1 MGAPALQDGPRH
13 VVLGCYSNFSFLR
26 GAAHP
31 HEMVEAA
38 AALGWDAIGIAD
50 VNSLAGI
57 VRAHVAARDHGI
69 RLVVGAR
76 LAPVDGPQ
84 VIVHPTDRAGYE
96 SLSVL
101 LSEANLRG
109 SKAAPVL
116 HLADFSRL
124 AKSAALLVMPPRHP
138 DSSHATQ
145 LGRIRDIAA
154 GRVFAGAALY
164 RDGGDEARLALLSEM
179 AAAQGLPLTAVS
191 DALYHHASRRP
202 LADVLTCIREKQR
215 LDTAGALL
223 SRNAERQI
231 LDPAEMARR
240 WRHAPQALANAAEL
254 AGLCDF
260 AMDDLSYEYP
270 DEVSPGGRDAMGE
283 AVGDQGLPIDLS
295 LDPVIPEVGHLDQI
309 HSPLERCEVL
319 VLLECVQMQL
329 IGAGEKQHIE
339 MENRVRQRDRSLLA
353 GGQEVLVALDRFLEQ
368 VVVLDDPAV
377 GLHQVAERLVELK
390 VAQVRRQGR
399 QPLVRGQL
407 TNARVD
413 VHLGLDGHDAHAITP

>member
-202 LADVLTCIREKQR
+202 LADVLTCICLLYTSPSPR
-215 LDTAGALL
+215 DTA
-223 SRNAERQI
+223 
-231 LDPAEMARR
+231 
-240 WRHAPQALANAAEL
+240 
-254 AGLCDF
+254 
-260 AMDDLSYEYP
+260 
-270 DEVSPGGRDAMGE
+270 
-283 AVGDQGLPIDLS
+283 
-295 LDPVIPEVGHLDQI
+295 
-309 HSPLERCEVL
+309 
-319 VLLECVQMQL
+319 
-329 IGAGEKQHIE
+329 
-339 MENRVRQRDRSLLA
+339 
-353 GGQEVLVALDRFLEQ
+353 
-368 VVVLDDPAV
+368 
-377 GLHQVAERLVELK
+377 
-390 VAQVRRQGR
+390 
-399 QPLVRGQL
+399 
-407 TNARVD
+407 
-413 VHLGLDGHDAHAITP
+413 

>member
-57 VRAHVAARDHGI
+57 VRAHVAARDHRI

-124 AKSAALLVMPPRHP
+124 AKSTALLVMPPRHP

-154 GRVFAGAALY
+154 GRVFAGAAL
-164 RDGGDEARLALLSEM
+164 
-179 AAAQGLPLTAVS
+179 T
-191 DALYHHASRRP
+191 RR
-202 LADVLTCIREKQR
+202 
-215 LDTAGALL
+215 G
-223 SRNAERQI
+223 
-231 LDPAEMARR
+231 
-240 WRHAPQALANAAEL
+240 WR
-254 AGLCDF
+254 F
-260 AMDDLSYEYP
+260 
-270 DEVSPGGRDAMGE
+270 
-283 AVGDQGLPIDLS
+283 
-295 LDPVIPEVGHLDQI
+295 
-309 HSPLERCEVL
+309 
-319 VLLECVQMQL
+319 
-329 IGAGEKQHIE
+329 
-339 MENRVRQRDRSLLA
+339 
-353 GGQEVLVALDRFLEQ
+353 
-368 VVVLDDPAV
+368 
-377 GLHQVAERLVELK
+377 
-390 VAQVRRQGR
+390 
-399 QPLVRGQL
+399 
-407 TNARVD
+407 
-413 VHLGLDGHDAHAITP
+413 

>member
-76 LAPVDGPQ
+76 LIPVDGPQ

-116 HLADFSRL
+116 HFADFSRL
-124 AKSAALLVMPPRHP
+124 AKSTALLVMPPRHP

-215 LDTAGALL
+215 LD
-223 SRNAERQI
+223 
-231 LDPAEMARR
+231 
-240 WRHAPQALANAAEL
+240 
-254 AGLCDF
+254 
-260 AMDDLSYEYP
+260 
-270 DEVSPGGRDAMGE
+270 
-283 AVGDQGLPIDLS
+283 LS
-295 LDPVIPEVGHLDQI
+295 LI
-309 HSPLERCEVL
+309 H
-319 VLLECVQMQL
+319 
-329 IGAGEKQHIE
+329 I
-339 MENRVRQRDRSLLA
+339 
-353 GGQEVLVALDRFLEQ
+353 
-368 VVVLDDPAV
+368 
-377 GLHQVAERLVELK
+377 
-390 VAQVRRQGR
+390 
-399 QPLVRGQL
+399 
-407 TNARVD
+407 
-413 VHLGLDGHDAHAITP
+413 

>member
-1 MGAPALQDGPRH
+1 MPDRRAAADPAAGTPAQAGCRRAASRSSAGTVCLAAPYPQGGARQRAGTHRPAMVERRRRHPHARLFPPAGRGRGLFLGLSRRVAGTRRGPGLVPSRFLCLMGAPALQDGPRH

-124 AKSAALLVMPPRHP
+124 AKSTALLVMPPRHP

-164 RDGGDEARLALLSEM
+164 RDGGDEARLALLSEI

-202 LADVLTCIREKQR
+202 LPMC
-215 LDTAGALL
+215 
-223 SRNAERQI
+223 
-231 LDPAEMARR
+231 
-240 WRHAPQALANAAEL
+240 
-254 AGLCDF
+254 
-260 AMDDLSYEYP
+260 
-270 DEVSPGGRDAMGE
+270 
-283 AVGDQGLPIDLS
+283 
-295 LDPVIPEVGHLDQI
+295 
-309 HSPLERCEVL
+309 
-319 VLLECVQMQL
+319 
-329 IGAGEKQHIE
+329 
-339 MENRVRQRDRSLLA
+339 
-353 GGQEVLVALDRFLEQ
+353 
-368 VVVLDDPAV
+368 
-377 GLHQVAERLVELK
+377 
-390 VAQVRRQGR
+390 
-399 QPLVRGQL
+399 
-407 TNARVD
+407 
-413 VHLGLDGHDAHAITP
+413 